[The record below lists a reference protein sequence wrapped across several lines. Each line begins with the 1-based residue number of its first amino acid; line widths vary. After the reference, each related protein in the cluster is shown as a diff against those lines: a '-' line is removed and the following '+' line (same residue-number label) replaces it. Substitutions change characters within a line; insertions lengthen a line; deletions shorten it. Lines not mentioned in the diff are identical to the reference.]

1 MNQHSITNL
10 GIANE
15 QLRNKADDWWH
26 ASATF
31 NSTLRSF
38 DSNGALK
45 SKIESA
51 QHHGWQVGTVYSRFS
66 TKLQHSTDDQV
77 RECVQWAGRSGI
89 YVPPELISV
98 DEGVKGK
105 RLRRAGLNRTK
116 AILSQRL
123 ADVMLVFKASRL
135 FRQAG
140 KGYQF
145 INEEVVEEGLRA
157 VSVSQG
163 IDTNDRKTW
172 KLQLQIHGLLDDLL
186 LDAIADHVRS
196 GLTGLFLNKWTTGAI
211 GVGYRRKEIPGA
223 PPTNRGRPRTM
234 PEVDPEAA
242 ELIREHARLLIDGMP
257 IREGVRRWNQ
267 NQGPCDPRSSAGM
280 MTYPAYRRLF
290 SNPRLIGK
298 WEFGRRRNQFS
309 TKLDYVRQVEQSD
322 DEVTSVQCEELRI
335 LDDQTF
341 RRLQSLLDAKKT
353 GRRGPRQPKKLRLW
367 DLTTDCFYCDHC
379 SAGHHR
385 VRFHQTGAN
394 GAAMRCKNGD
404 DCDSPSTVRRSEAVL
419 AVCKEISRLVTDDT
433 DLVESIARQIVKLD
447 GEADRGLSRQLAA
460 LQKRLKLLSNRIE
473 DLFELS
479 GEGTDEDRREIKARL
494 QAAQSERRIVQ
505 NEVVQLEDQIS
516 GSTQTLSLN
525 QAAGL
530 IDQLG
535 PAILEAAEGEL
546 GDDAVYKA
554 LAMFRCV
561 TGSQVRVR
569 AEQRPNRKRF
579 NVRGWFMPQIVH
591 SARDQEFA
599 VWLRKPP
606 RLDAIAERVHEL
618 IDQQGLSHRGA
629 AAVLREEGHNVN
641 SGNVWY
647 SYRRWYEMQGLP
659 VPQLAYNNGR
669 TRRRV

>member
-26 ASATF
+26 ASAALD
-31 NSTLRSF
+31 STLRSRNL
-38 DSNGALK
+38 NGNLE
-45 SKIESA
+45 SRIESA
-51 QHHGWQVGTVYSRFS
+51 RHRGWQVGTVYSRFS

-77 RECVQWAGRSGI
+77 RECVQWAGRNGI

-116 AILSQRL
+116 AILDQRL
-123 ADVMLVFKASRL
+123 ADVLLVFKASRL

-267 NQGPCDPRSSAGM
+267 NQGPCDPRSSVGK

-341 RRLQSLLDAKKT
+341 SRLQSLLDAKKT
-353 GRRGPRQPKKLRLW
+353 GRRGPRQSKKLRLW
-367 DLTTDCFYCDHC
+367 DLTTDSFYCDHC
-379 SAGHHR
+379 STGHQR
-385 VRFHQTGAN
+385 VRFHQTGAH

-404 DCDSPSTVRRSEAVL
+404 DCTSPSTVRRSEAVM
-419 AVCKEISRLVTDDT
+419 AVCKEISGLITDDT
-433 DLVESIARQIVKLD
+433 DLVESIERRIVKLD
-447 GEADRGLSRQLAA
+447 GDADRGLSRQLAA
-460 LQKRLKLLSNRIE
+460 RQKRLKLLSNRIE

-479 GEGTDEDRREIKARL
+479 GEGTDDDRREIKARL

-516 GSTQTLSLN
+516 GSTQTISRN

-535 PAILEAAEGEL
+535 PAIREAAEGEL

-554 LAMFRCV
+554 LAMLRCV
-561 TGSQVRVR
+561 TGSQIRVR

-591 SARDQEFA
+591 ANRDQEVA
-599 VWLRKPP
+599 LWLRKPP

-629 AAVLREEGHNVN
+629 AVVLREEGHNVN

-647 SYRRWYEMQGLP
+647 SYHRWYEMQGLP
-659 VPQLAYNNGR
+659 VPQLPYNNGR
-669 TRRRV
+669 TRLKV